1 MPQERGVTVQAVER
15 CGLAMPRGHGDRER
29 WSAPRPTRSHRPFW
43 VPLVLAVLL
52 GAAVAG
58 VHAAPAHAA
67 DNELVV
73 TEPGIRAQ
81 VDRPPGFVTMAFSE
95 PVDPSLAKM
104 LVQDAAGTNVTTGE
118 LIVEGTNMSSQL
130 VDGLAPGTYTVSYR
144 LARPDGEPQGG
155 TFQFSYG
162 PGAFTDAA
170 DRRWSGAAEEPEV
183 LKDPDPN
190 AVSPTPTA
198 PGTSPPGGTQP
209 PAGPSSTGPAA
220 VPTAEPT
227 ATASPGPTSGAEPS
241 SAAGTTQSSPAPQG
255 AAPPSSAGPARTWLL
270 VAGVLAA
277 AAVAAAVGLVL
288 SRRRRAG

>member
-1 MPQERGVTVQAVER
+1 
-15 CGLAMPRGHGDRER
+15 
-29 WSAPRPTRSHRPFW
+29 
-43 VPLVLAVLL
+43 
-52 GAAVAG
+52 
-58 VHAAPAHAA
+58 
-67 DNELVV
+67 VV

-162 PGAFTDAA
+162 PGTFTDAA

-190 AVSPTPTA
+190 AVSPTPAA
-198 PGTSPPGGTQP
+198 PGTSEPGGTQP
-209 PAGPSSTGPAA
+209 PAGPSNSAAPTA
-220 VPTAEPT
+220 VPST
-227 ATASPGPTSGAEPS
+227 PGPTPTTSSGPTPGTEPS
-241 SAAGTTQSSPAPQG
+241 TGGATTQASPAPQG
-255 AAPPSSAGPARTWLL
+255 AAPPSSAGQARPWLL
-270 VAGVLAA
+270 AAGVLAVGA
-277 AAVAAAVGLVL
+277 LATAVGLVL
-288 SRRRRAG
+288 RRRGRSGRDG

>member
-1 MPQERGVTVQAVER
+1 
-15 CGLAMPRGHGDRER
+15 
-29 WSAPRPTRSHRPFW
+29 
-43 VPLVLAVLL
+43 VLAVLL
-52 GAAVAG
+52 GGAVSG
-58 VHAAPAHAA
+58 LHPAPAQAA

-130 VDGLAPGTYTVSYR
+130 VDGLAPGTYTVTYR

-162 PGAFTDAA
+162 PGTFTDAA
-170 DRRWSGAAEEPEV
+170 DRRWSGAAKEPEV

-190 AVSPTPTA
+190 AVSPTPA
-198 PGTSPPGGTQP
+198 GPGPSGPGGTQP
-209 PAGPSSTGPAA
+209 PAGPSGTGP
-220 VPTAEPT
+220 TALPSTSEPT
-227 ATASPGPTSGAEPS
+227 STAPSGLTPGTERSSGTATGQA
-241 SAAGTTQSSPAPQG
+241 SPAPQG
-255 AAPPSSAGPARTWLL
+255 AAPPGPSDPARPGLI
-270 VAGVLAA
+270 VAGALAVG
-277 AAVAAAVGLVL
+277 AVATAAGLVL
-288 SRRRRAG
+288 RRRRRSGRDG